1 MPSQFTKI
9 MEYIKTLDDEENPDY
24 SYIKGLFKK
33 AASVSKIT
41 LDNHFN
47 W

>member
-1 MPSQFTKI
+1 

-33 AASVSKIT
+33 AAAVNRIH
-41 LDNHFN
+41 LDN
-47 W
+47 